1 MLDRIVNCN
10 DDLLKKNQE
19 LNLLLEKR
27 REEALLWMKKY
38 EDLEMSNKKLEQ
50 KREEAGQEERL
61 EISDSKAQ
69 EKLNTEELVFLREQL
84 KQSER

>member
-38 EDLEMSNKKLEQ
+38 ENLEMNNKKLEQ

-61 EISDSKAQ
+61 EMSDSKAQ